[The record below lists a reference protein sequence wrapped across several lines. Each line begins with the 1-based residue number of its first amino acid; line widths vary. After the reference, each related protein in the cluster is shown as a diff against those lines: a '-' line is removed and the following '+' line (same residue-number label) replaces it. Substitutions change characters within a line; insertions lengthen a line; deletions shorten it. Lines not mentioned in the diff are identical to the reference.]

1 MAMRENKGRA
11 GGPPLPGAAA
21 RLHADPLADPG
32 VDPLVDPVADPVV
45 RALCDD
51 LDSGFA
57 ELFGAYQGLMFT
69 AALRLCGRWADAE
82 DLTAEAFL
90 RAYRAL
96 CGYEAERIADL
107 RPRAWLVKIL
117 LNVWR
122 NSRRTDARKP
132 PLAPLDEAP
141 DPVDPREGVEAA
153 AVRHETGGELAE
165 LLGRLPEDQRTAVVL
180 RHVVDLP
187 IAEIAAALDMPEGTV
202 KSHISRGLR
211 RLRTLSASVA
221 TATSPATPATSPPAS
236 LAASPSTSTPAP
248 AASPGGAR

>member
-1 MAMRENKGRA
+1 MREIKGRT
-11 GGPPLPGAAA
+11 GTPPPDAA
-21 RLHADPLADPG
+21 
-32 VDPLVDPVADPVV
+32 VDPVV
-45 RALCDD
+45 RALGDD
-51 LDSGFA
+51 LDTGFA

-96 CGYEAERIADL
+96 CGYEPERIAEL
-107 RPRAWLVKIL
+107 RPRAWLIKIL
-117 LNVWR
+117 MNVWR

-132 PLAPLDEAP
+132 PPAPLDDAP

-165 LLGRLPEDQRTAVVL
+165 LLSTLPEDQRTAVVL

-187 IAEIAAALDMPEGTV
+187 IAEIAAALDMPQGTV
-202 KSHISRGLR
+202 KSNISRGLQ
-211 RLRTLSASVA
+211 RLRALTAHD
-221 TATSPATPATSPPAS
+221 ATSTSK
-236 LAASPSTSTPAP
+236 LDMAP
-248 AASPGGAR
+248 NGGAR